1 MMMKSRYKNFEN
13 ISKNFLWKFLKKVL
27 NFFHF
32 FFFQDKDRN
41 KLKNIQA
48 PGLGFDPRTPRTMKT
63 YNESENESKN
73 KFTTSDYVVPPKVPQ
88 LQMGPGIGPKR

>member
-1 MMMKSRYKNFEN
+1 MTKKSRYKNLQILEKKLETKFSK
-13 ISKNFLWKFLKKVL
+13 ISWT
-27 NFFHF
+27 
-32 FFFQDKDRN
+32 FFQDKDRN
-41 KLKNIQA
+41 KLRNIQA